1 MPVTEAEI
9 NELLERLEALLKQ
22 IEPLRTRLDTLEKE
36 LVQAQREYDEKLG
49 EANAEADRLEAMRIS
64 LDARLNRKP
73 LPPPSAP
80 PPGAEPTPPPS
91 TIPIDSDGEIL
102 PLPPPPRESL
112 RGKRKRALLDFIF
125 TFTDSGPVIEKI
137 NAIVDDE
144 RRELGDMLELLTWG
158 EIWKA
163 RTEWETLEAQW
174 QRLDEWRVALE
185 QRLSYW
191 KDEYK
196 RLQDNPVWEQRSELS
211 EQAWQALLDDLLR
224 TQEDEN
230 QRVANEVAEMEKEW
244 QAQQIKSNEVNRG

>member
-1 MPVTEAEI
+1 
-9 NELLERLEALLKQ
+9 
-22 IEPLRTRLDTLEKE
+22 
-36 LVQAQREYDEKLG
+36 
-49 EANAEADRLEAMRIS
+49 
-64 LDARLNRKP
+64 
-73 LPPPSAP
+73 
-80 PPGAEPTPPPS
+80 
-91 TIPIDSDGEIL
+91 
-102 PLPPPPRESL
+102 
-112 RGKRKRALLDFIF
+112 
-125 TFTDSGPVIEKI
+125 
-137 NAIVDDE
+137 
-144 RRELGDMLELLTWG
+144 
-158 EIWKA
+158 
-163 RTEWETLEAQW
+163 LEAQW